1 MNIPAPALFAMVV
14 LLAWPAA
21 QLVAVLLWR
30 RSLSKMTQEAV
41 LTLWDRKAG
50 RTESFLVIDILK
62 YMEQRHQYWL
72 IPGLT
77 LFVIAFGL
85 AALTPKLTG
94 F

>member
-1 MNIPAPALFAMVV
+1 MNMPAPALFAIVV

-21 QLVAVLLWR
+21 QLAAMLLWK
-30 RSLSKMTQEAV
+30 RSLSRMTQEAV
-41 LTLWDRKAG
+41 LALWDRKAG
-50 RTESFLVIDILK
+50 RTQSSLVINLLK
-62 YMEQRHQYWL
+62 YMERRNQYWL

-85 AALTPKLTG
+85 ATLTPKLTG